1 MWALCDLVQ
10 APWKVISMHGK
21 LKCFPICT
29 WLLCSVARAGVTD
42 SPVHFSPSYLSDRTV
57 SHSDALPTKLSGC
70 GSNQVPHP
78 HGSAEHLRGSFNHV
92 SQLWIAGEAHAVI
105 DLSRLLGD
113 ASVEQYFSLLLSHM
127 DAVQDFCWLLELC
140 VHTYLGVH
148 KIQNQPSLHMHFVS
162 AEFVQD
168 FSALENVEWAS
179 ILDTGWPVFGLGAH
193 FSKQLASTFSQYDV
207 FADSRVENVRC
218 DFTVECQNFVEY
230 IFRYGLDFGQYQ
242 TDLHGIQSLFGV
254 AMPLLDA
261 FERDRSLV
269 DGETSHIC
277 LAAYSLS
284 HSIAAVVKHR
294 ANAHDHQVGIMLNH
308 ARAAWGIS
316 LQKYGD
322 TRSISSQ
329 FFVHWSSL
337 LFYFVDLCGIP
348 SKTPVRCACEA
359 TEHVLCEV
367 CNRQNFT
374 FHVLPWR
381 EETSDALRSFHE
393 GCASE
398 NQLQFLQL
406 YDRLAE
412 WRPLV
417 LVEVGPSFGAC
428 ILPLMHAMDKSTLR
442 SVILI
447 EPVSVVRAVLAR
459 NIVSLGLGD
468 VVTIVPGIIGSANA
482 MESCIVGDSMPLGS
496 TMYLHPHN
504 LGAPYFSNST
514 IPSRYRGVSIQQV
527 CNVITPIN
535 TLHSL
540 LSSALSPS
548 GASGE
553 PISVDLLYVY
563 HGVPFSDAV
572 CNQQTRDPEIGWRG
586 DCNVFS

>member
-21 LKCFPICT
+21 LKCFPICS

-242 TDLHGIQSLFGV
+242 TDLHGI
-254 AMPLLDA
+254 
-261 FERDRSLV
+261 R
-269 DGETSHIC
+269 
-277 LAAYSLS
+277 
-284 HSIAAVVKHR
+284 
-294 ANAHDHQVGIMLNH
+294 
-308 ARAAWGIS
+308 
-316 LQKYGD
+316 
-322 TRSISSQ
+322 
-329 FFVHWSSL
+329 
-337 LFYFVDLCGIP
+337 
-348 SKTPVRCACEA
+348 
-359 TEHVLCEV
+359 EH
-367 CNRQNFT
+367 
-374 FHVLPWR
+374 H
-381 EETSDALRSFHE
+381 
-393 GCASE
+393 
-398 NQLQFLQL
+398 
-406 YDRLAE
+406 
-412 WRPLV
+412 
-417 LVEVGPSFGAC
+417 
-428 ILPLMHAMDKSTLR
+428 
-442 SVILI
+442 
-447 EPVSVVRAVLAR
+447 
-459 NIVSLGLGD
+459 
-468 VVTIVPGIIGSANA
+468 
-482 MESCIVGDSMPLGS
+482 
-496 TMYLHPHN
+496 
-504 LGAPYFSNST
+504 
-514 IPSRYRGVSIQQV
+514 
-527 CNVITPIN
+527 
-535 TLHSL
+535 
-540 LSSALSPS
+540 
-548 GASGE
+548 
-553 PISVDLLYVY
+553 
-563 HGVPFSDAV
+563 
-572 CNQQTRDPEIGWRG
+572 
-586 DCNVFS
+586 